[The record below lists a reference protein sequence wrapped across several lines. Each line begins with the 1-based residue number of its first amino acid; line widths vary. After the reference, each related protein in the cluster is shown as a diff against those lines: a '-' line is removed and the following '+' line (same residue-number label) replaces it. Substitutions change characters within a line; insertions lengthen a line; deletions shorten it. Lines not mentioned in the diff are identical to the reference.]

1 MKSLGFEGQWLT
13 LCLLAESIA
22 HFSFWLWNG
31 TGLLLKKW
39 FVLSLEACS
48 SYRMS
53 LLTWKL
59 HLRSS
64 NVVPVLHARTMAFV
78 QKHNVILGTLPHS
91 SSLGWILEVH
101 TDTSTHPMPFL
112 SHTLRWRCS
121 ICRCADMHHLY
132 PSKPH
137 LSLQGKSPLLV
148 WLQTAELIM
157 SLHSASACLMFD

>member
-59 HLRSS
+59 HLRAS
-64 NVVPVLHARTMAFV
+64 NVVPVLPPRTMAFV

-112 SHTLRWRCS
+112 NTATLS
-121 ICRCADMHHLY
+121 DGDA
-132 PSKPH
+132 
-137 LSLQGKSPLLV
+137 
-148 WLQTAELIM
+148 
-157 SLHSASACLMFD
+157 ASADVQTCITFTPANRICPSRGRALYLCGFRQQSW